1 MGKSKR
7 VRRQERA
14 ENPYRIKQRVYDA
27 SGNEADLVVESTS
40 QVVDRALASATGGTI
55 RSAGELGADVLVSDI
70 DVPRAKTVYE
80 ERAIAAGGAGVI
92 ASATNGEEEMR
103 AERIRQE
110 AAALA
115 AEIGLEDK
123 VGGGMGAR
131 GGAAGGVVR
140 DGVRV
145 TRGTL
150 QAKHRIE
157 WKRLKEQIAD
167 MRAASRKLS
176 KHEYTEKAAKKSIAK
191 QIKAMTAELKARHKD
206 EIAAWEEAAAELGVL
221 HKGNANANANA
232 IANSP
237 RTSSGSVSAMDTE
250 DSRQG
255 DISLY
260 SLGGR
265 IPTTRGQRKKSK
277 KKRRNRLVVDF

>member
-1 MGKSKR
+1 MG
-7 VRRQERA
+7 
-14 ENPYRIKQRVYDA
+14 
-27 SGNEADLVVESTS
+27 
-40 QVVDRALASATGGTI
+40 
-55 RSAGELGADVLVSDI
+55 
-70 DVPRAKTVYE
+70 
-80 ERAIAAGGAGVI
+80 
-92 ASATNGEEEMR
+92 
-103 AERIRQE
+103 
-110 AAALA
+110 
-115 AEIGLEDK
+115 
-123 VGGGMGAR
+123 
-131 GGAAGGVVR
+131 
-140 DGVRV
+140 V

-191 QIKAMTAELKARHKD
+191 QIKAMTAELKARHMD

-232 IANSP
+232 KPNSP

-277 KKRRNRLVVDF
+277 KKRRNRLVVDFYSN